1 MQPDLWL
8 VKYDPEGN
16 YGSVIDRSGPTH
28 LLRIYFAQYV
38 CVCLS
43 VPTCLCRF
51 CGNFIILSWNT
62 CSCLTPLFSFFF
74 FSFPSLTAL
83 ICSVDHI
90 TLSPYPSPCAK
101 LLFLQPFFFFL
112 CPLFFQWDSFYPSL
126 FLSLM
131 YTYSHRHTCVF
142 SRTHMR
148 SSPGLSGCCHFPFLS
163 AQ

>member
-1 MQPDLWL
+1 M
-8 VKYDPEGN
+8 
-16 YGSVIDRSGPTH
+16 SGPTH

-62 CSCLTPLFSFFF
+62 CWCLTPFFSFFF

-83 ICSVDHI
+83 ICSVDHV
-90 TLSPYPSPCAK
+90 TLSPYPSPRAK

-112 CPLFFQWDSFYPSL
+112 CPFFSSGTLSIPLFFCLLCIHILTDILAF
-126 FLSLM
+126 
-131 YTYSHRHTCVF
+131 SHEHTCTPLQASQVAAIF
-142 SRTHMR
+142 
-148 SSPGLSGCCHFPFLS
+148 HF
-163 AQ
+163 

>member
-1 MQPDLWL
+1 M
-8 VKYDPEGN
+8 
-16 YGSVIDRSGPTH
+16 SGPTH
-28 LLRIYFAQYV
+28 LLRIYFTQYV

-83 ICSVDHI
+83 ICSVDHV
-90 TLSPYPSPCAK
+90 TLSPYPSPRAK

-112 CPLFFQWDSFYPSL
+112 CPFFPVGL
-126 FLSLM
+126 FLSLSFSVS
-131 YTYSHRHTCVF
+131 YVYIFSQTYLRFLTNTHALLSRPLRLLPFSIFECSVIIIILTCV
-142 SRTHMR
+142 
-148 SSPGLSGCCHFPFLS
+148 
-163 AQ
+163 